1 MNDMTKATVAVR
13 LIMATRCQFGAMAIA
28 AATAMVTGFAPTDG
42 LAQVTHPEGFNPE
55 EWVLVASVIN
65 TTNPYMISNIEGA
78 EAVSKALGIPL
89 EIVNSNGSSQTS
101 ISNILAILA
110 SGKKPI
116 MFVNTVA
123 SSDAPTIV
131 DAVGRSGG
139 YVSIWWNK
147 PDELKPQDVGD
158 NFVAFQKH
166 PGVESGRCGAQA
178 LADALGGK
186 GNVVLLPGVPDSTT
200 SQTRVA
206 GFRAEIAENYPDI
219 TILEER
225 PANWDPQL
233 GAKNAQ
239 DLIVKYGSDINGV
252 WSADDAMQI
261 GAMQSFENAGLLDK
275 VKFASD
281 GLYPKTLED
290 IKSGRGGNAIVGET
304 FHRGYMA
311 SAIGLYTAYLAA
323 SGQVVPSELPPEKRE
338 SLFKLSCVTPDNI
351 EQYLQYDDPGA
362 ADAFVER
369 LIQTGPWD
377 TEPVPLVGAAPEV
390 LPGQ

>member
-1 MNDMTKATVAVR
+1 MKVLTKILTGP
-13 LIMATRCQFGAMAIA
+13 TRRAFGAAA
-28 AATAMVTGFAPTDG
+28 VAATMIAGLGASEAPRPGGASPRASTPD
-42 LAQVTHPEGFNPE
+42 

-78 EAVSKALGIPL
+78 EAISEALGIDL
-89 EIVNSNGSSQTS
+89 EIVNSNNSSQTS

-131 DAVGRSGG
+131 DAVRQAGG
-139 YVSIWWNK
+139 YVTIWWNK
-147 PDELKPQDVGD
+147 PDEFKPQDVGD

-166 PGVESGRCGAQA
+166 TGVDSGRCGAQA
-178 LADALGGK
+178 LGEALDGE
-186 GNVVLLPGVPDSTT
+186 GNVIMLPGVQDSTT
-200 SQTRVA
+200 SKTRVA
-206 GFRAEIAENYPDI
+206 GFRAEMAENYPGI

-225 PANWDPQL
+225 PSNWDPQL
-233 GAKNAQ
+233 GARNAQ
-239 DLIVKYGSDINGV
+239 DLIVKYGDEIDGV
-252 WSADDAMQI
+252 WSADDGMQI
-261 GAMQSFENAGLLDK
+261 GAMQSFENAGRLDQ

-290 IKSGRGGNAIVGET
+290 IISGRGDDAIVGET

-323 SGQVVPSELPPEKRE
+323 SGQIVPSELEDDKRE
-338 SLFKLSCVTPDNI
+338 SFFKLSCVTPENY
-351 EQYLQYDDPGA
+351 EQYLQYDEEGA
-362 ADAFVER
+362 PAAFVER
-369 LIQTGPWD
+369 LIESGPWD
-377 TEPVPLVGAAPEV
+377 TEPVPLVGGGVEV
-390 LPGQ
+390 LPDAG

>member
-1 MNDMTKATVAVR
+1 MKVLTKT
-13 LIMATRCQFGAMAIA
+13 LTGPTRRAFGAAAVAASVIA
-28 AATAMVTGFAPTDG
+28 GFGASG
-42 LAQVTHPEGFNPE
+42 ALAQVEHPEGFNPD

-78 EAVSKALGIPL
+78 EAISEALGIDL
-89 EIVNSNGSSQTS
+89 EIVNSNNSSQTS

-131 DAVGRSGG
+131 DAVRQAGG
-139 YVSIWWNK
+139 YVTIWWNK
-147 PDELKPQDVGD
+147 PDEFKPQDVGD

-166 PGVESGRCGAQA
+166 TGVDSGRCGAQA
-178 LADALGGK
+178 LGEALDGEGA
-186 GNVVLLPGVPDSTT
+186 VIMLPGVQDSTT
-200 SQTRVA
+200 SKTRVA
-206 GFRAEIAENYPDI
+206 GFRAEMAENYPGI

-225 PANWDPQL
+225 PSNWDPQL
-233 GAKNAQ
+233 GARNAQ
-239 DLIVKYGSDINGV
+239 DLIVKYGDEIDGV
-252 WSADDAMQI
+252 WSADDGMQI
-261 GAMQSFENAGLLDK
+261 GAMQSFENAGLLDQ

-290 IKSGRGGNAIVGET
+290 IISGRGDNAIVGET

-323 SGQVVPSELPPEKRE
+323 SGQIVPSELEDDKRE
-338 SLFKLSCVTPDNI
+338 SFFKLSCVTPENY
-351 EQYLQYDDPGA
+351 EQYLQYDEEGA
-362 ADAFVER
+362 PAAFVER
-369 LIQTGPWD
+369 LIESGPWD
-377 TEPVPLVGAAPEV
+377 TEPVPMVGGGVEV
-390 LPGQ
+390 LPDEG

>member
-1 MNDMTKATVAVR
+1 MTEGNMAIR
-13 LIMATRCQFGAMAIA
+13 LFRMTRRQFGALAVA
-28 AATAMVTGFAPTDG
+28 AAAAGVAGFAPT
-42 LAQVTHPEGFNPE
+42 ASVAEVTHPEGFNAE

-78 EAVSKALGIPL
+78 EAMSKALGIPL

-131 DAVGRSGG
+131 DAVGRAGG

-147 PDELKPQDVGD
+147 PDEFKPQDVGD
-158 NFVAFQKH
+158 HFVAFQKH

-206 GFRAEIAENYPDI
+206 GFRAEIAENYPGI
-219 TILEER
+219 TILDER
-225 PANWDPQL
+225 PSNWDPQL

-239 DLIVKYGSDINGV
+239 DLIVKYGDQINGV
-252 WSADDAMQI
+252 WSADDGMQI
-261 GAMQSFENAGLLDK
+261 GAMQSFENAGMLDT
-275 VKFASD
+275 VKFTSD

-290 IKSGRGGNAIVGET
+290 IISGRGNNAIVGET

-323 SGQVVPSELPPEKRE
+323 SGQIVPGDLPDDKRE
-338 SLFKLSCVTPDNI
+338 SLFKLSCVTPQNY
-351 EQYLQYDDPGA
+351 EQYLQYDAPGA
-362 ADAFVER
+362 ADAFVVKLME
-369 LIQTGPWD
+369 TGPWA
-377 TEPVPLVGAAPEV
+377 TEPVPLVGAGPEV
-390 LPGQ
+390 LPTQ

>member
-1 MNDMTKATVAVR
+1 MKKPFVFN
-13 LIMATRCQFGAMAIA
+13 ATRRQFGAAAVA
-28 AATAMVTGFAPTDG
+28 AAMIAGFDATAA
-42 LAQVTHPEGFNPE
+42 LAEFKHPEGFNPD
-55 EWVLVASVIN
+55 EWVIVASVIN

-89 EIVNSNGSSQTS
+89 EIVNSNNSSQTS
-101 ISNILAILA
+101 ISNIMAILA

-123 SSDAPTIV
+123 SSDAPPIV
-131 DAVGRSGG
+131 DAVGRAGG

-147 PDELKPQDVGD
+147 PDEFKPQDVG
-158 NFVAFQKH
+158 NHFVAFQKH

-206 GFRAEIAENYPDI
+206 GFRAEIAENYPGI
-219 TILEER
+219 TILDER
-225 PANWDPQL
+225 PSNWDPQL
-233 GAKNAQ
+233 GAKNSQ
-239 DLIVKYGSDINGV
+239 DLIVKYGDQINGV
-252 WSADDAMQI
+252 WAADDGMQI
-261 GAMQSFENAGLLDK
+261 GAMQSFENAGMLDT
-275 VKFASD
+275 VKFSSD

-290 IKSGRGGNAIVGET
+290 IISGRGNNAIVGET

-323 SGQVVPSELPPEKRE
+323 SGQIDPSTLPDEKRE
-338 SLFKLSCVTPDNI
+338 SLFKLSCVTPSNY
-351 EQYLQYDDPGA
+351 EQYLQYDEPGA
-362 ADAFVER
+362 PDAFVTR
-369 LIQTGPWD
+369 LIETGPWE
-377 TEPVPLVGAAPEV
+377 TEPVPLVGAGPEV
-390 LPGQ
+390 LPNM

>member
-1 MNDMTKATVAVR
+1 MKVLTKT
-13 LIMATRCQFGAMAIA
+13 LTGPTRRAFGAAA
-28 AATAMVTGFAPTDG
+28 VAATMIAGLGASEA
-42 LAQVTHPEGFNPE
+42 LAQVEHPEGFNPD

-78 EAVSKALGIPL
+78 EAISEELGIGL
-89 EIVNSNGSSQTS
+89 EIVNSNNSSQTS

-131 DAVGRSGG
+131 DAVRQAGG
-139 YVSIWWNK
+139 YVAIWWNK
-147 PDELKPQDVGD
+147 PDEFKPQDVGD

-166 PGVESGRCGAQA
+166 TGVDSGRCGAQA
-178 LADALGGK
+178 LAEALGGE
-186 GNVVLLPGVPDSTT
+186 GNVIMLPGVQDSTT
-200 SQTRVA
+200 SKTRVA
-206 GFRAEIAENYPDI
+206 GFRAEMAKNYPGI

-225 PANWDPQL
+225 PSNWDPQL
-233 GAKNAQ
+233 GARNAQ
-239 DLIVKYGSDINGV
+239 DMIVKYGDEIDGV
-252 WSADDAMQI
+252 WSADDGMQI
-261 GAMQSFENAGLLDK
+261 GAMQSFENAGLLDQ

-290 IKSGRGGNAIVGET
+290 IISGRGDNAIVGET

-323 SGQVVPSELPPEKRE
+323 SGQIVPSELEDDKRE
-338 SLFKLSCVTPDNI
+338 SFFKLSCVTPENY
-351 EQYLQYDDPGA
+351 EQYLQYDEEGA
-362 ADAFVER
+362 PAAFVDR
-369 LIQTGPWD
+369 LVESGPWD
-377 TEPVPLVGAAPEV
+377 TEPVPLVGGGVEV
-390 LPGQ
+390 LPDAG